1 MSKMMS
7 ALLSA
12 CAWAILLGVIV
23 AAITRV
29 SIEAIKQRNERNSL
43 FAKFMRRTVNYRR
56 AIGQRAVVE

>member
-7 ALLSA
+7 ALLTA

-29 SIEAIKQRNERNSL
+29 SIEARERRNARNSL
-43 FAKFMRRTVNYRR
+43 IAKYAAR
-56 AIGQRAVVE
+56 

>member
-7 ALLSA
+7 ALLTA

-29 SIEAIKQRNERNSL
+29 SIEARERRNARNSL
-43 FAKFMRRTVNYRR
+43 IAKFMRRTVNFRY
-56 AIGQRAVVE
+56 AIREGGG

>member
-7 ALLSA
+7 ALLTA

-29 SIEAIKQRNERNSL
+29 SIEARGRNARNSL
-43 FAKFMRRTVNYRR
+43 IAKYAAR
-56 AIGQRAVVE
+56 